1 MSETGVFGVTLPD
14 FDLGSP
20 AAVQVF
26 GEVLKRGP
34 ISRRDVAARTGL
46 SQAAVTKAVAPLVD
60 RGLIDLHDTSRASGP
75 GRPVQPISV
84 NEEAALVVGVTV
96 RSDELFAVVT
106 TLRTRVLRSS
116 RRPLA
121 GSSVE
126 SVVSGVG
133 SLVREMLDAL
143 GPAADTVIGVGV
155 AISGDVDKKAGVVRE
170 SPRHNWAGVP
180 LARLLHERVGL
191 PVVVDNDVRALSIAE
206 EWFGIGVDATSF
218 AIVTIGR
225 GIGCGLY
232 VNGDVVEGDRGV
244 AGELGHLPLAPNGLL
259 CSCGRRGCVE
269 TVASSSAILAAVRTS
284 AGDPLLSMREA
295 VQLARSGDEPARAAF
310 EEAGELIGKALA
322 TMANLVG
329 PSVILVAGESV
340 AEFDLFEASL
350 RRGFAEHTFGAAG
363 ECEITTQSHTF
374 ENWARGA
381 AASLIRMMVTGG
393 EAMRPPI
400 S

>member
-1 MSETGVFGVTLPD
+1 MSETGVFDVTLPE

-20 AAVQVF
+20 AAVHVF

-60 RGLIDLHDTSRASGP
+60 RGLIDLHDTSRAAGP

-106 TLRTRVLRSS
+106 TLRTRVLRSA

-133 SLVREMLDAL
+133 SLVHEVLDTL

-232 VNGDVVEGDRGV
+232 VNGDVIEGDRGV

-393 EAMRPPI
+393 EALRPPF